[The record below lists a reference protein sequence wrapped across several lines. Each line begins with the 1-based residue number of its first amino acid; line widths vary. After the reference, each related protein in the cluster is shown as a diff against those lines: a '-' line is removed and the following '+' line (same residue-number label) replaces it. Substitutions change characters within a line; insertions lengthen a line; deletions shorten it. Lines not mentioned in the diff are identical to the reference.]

1 MEIENKIID
10 IYADENFRYKFA
22 IILLKEFVE
31 EGLLTQEEFETSD
44 RELRKLYNIKK
55 ETPLY

>member
-1 MEIENKIID
+1 MEIENKIVD

-22 IILLKEFVE
+22 MILLKEFVE
-31 EGLLTQEEFETSD
+31 EGLLTQEEYEASD

-55 ETPLY
+55 ETPHY